1 MLRLALTKMERNN
14 KKAQV
19 HPQQGYFQL
28 LARMAFPPAII
39 GINDA
44 IECFRFSIRRSGQL
58 WPHKFSSKKICLFR
72 DFDLNMK
79 SFFMIAAPVQD
90 HCTAGAGENTESTS
104 RITVTTIG
112 VSGRSLSLLGP
123 AGPPPSWLG
132 SLSQVMYPDFPLYST
147 QFFSEKH
154 VI

>member
-1 MLRLALTKMERNN
+1 
-14 KKAQV
+14 
-19 HPQQGYFQL
+19 
-28 LARMAFPPAII
+28 
-39 GINDA
+39 
-44 IECFRFSIRRSGQL
+44 
-58 WPHKFSSKKICLFR
+58 
-72 DFDLNMK
+72 
-79 SFFMIAAPVQD
+79 MIAAPVQD